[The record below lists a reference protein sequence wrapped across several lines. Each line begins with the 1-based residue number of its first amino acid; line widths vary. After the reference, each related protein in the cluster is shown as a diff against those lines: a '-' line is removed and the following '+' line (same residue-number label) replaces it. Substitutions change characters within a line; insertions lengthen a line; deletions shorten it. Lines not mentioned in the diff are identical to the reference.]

1 MMMPQT
7 TPKKAKPMADIKVT
21 SEELR
26 SVAGNLSAGSGTVT
40 EQLEAMKRQVDT
52 LVSSNWQGAASA
64 AFTDLYTQW
73 NTSAAQ
79 LRDALDGIS
88 AMLTSSAQ
96 AYEDTERGLE
106 QTFRQ

>member
-1 MMMPQT
+1 
-7 TPKKAKPMADIKVT
+7 MADIKVT

-26 SVAGNLSAGSGTVT
+26 NVSGNLTAGSGTVT

-64 AFTDLYTQW
+64 SFTDLYTQW
-73 NTSAAQ
+73 NTSAGQ
-79 LRDALDGIS
+79 LRDALNGI
-88 AMLTSSAQ
+88 ATMLNSSAQ

-106 QTFRQ
+106 STFRQ